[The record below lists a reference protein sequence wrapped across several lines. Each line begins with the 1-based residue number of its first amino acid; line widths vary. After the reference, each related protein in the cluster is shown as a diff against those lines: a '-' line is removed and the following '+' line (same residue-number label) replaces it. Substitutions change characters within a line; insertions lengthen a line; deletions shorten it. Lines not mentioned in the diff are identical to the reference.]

1 MLTFPDLNS
10 RAPSF
15 KLFHAYTA
23 ARLAILSEEFRVH
36 YLYRISCNYL
46 ISSLFVQTAYKSF
59 PPGHRAITMHI
70 LFFIYLFFV
79 VTLQIWFVVLILS
92 HLILVSLNHL
102 HRVHRITNKRKRG
115 RESGRQVRRGV
126 GLETMPS

>member
-10 RAPSF
+10 IAPPF
-15 KLFHAYTA
+15 KLFHTYTA
-23 ARLAILSEEFRVH
+23 ARLAILSEEFWIH

-46 ISSLFVQTAYKSF
+46 IGSLLVQTTYKSF
-59 PPGHRAITMHI
+59 PPGHRAIAMHI
-70 LFFIYLFFV
+70 LFFIYIFFV

-92 HLILVSLNHL
+92 HLILESLNHL

-115 RESGRQVRRGV
+115 GEGGRKVRRGV
-126 GLETMPS
+126 GLKTMPS